1 MNREN
6 NSNRFVLYRKYK
18 YKTLAVF
25 FSSAEQFIYHV
36 TKIDSFRNAFDKKI
50 NKAKIK
56 NVSNLFSPDFR
67 NGINTGNS

>member
-18 YKTLAVF
+18 YKTLAIF
-25 FSSAEQFIYHV
+25 SSSAEQFSM
-36 TKIDSFRNAFDKKI
+36 TKIDSFRNTFDKKI
-50 NKAKIK
+50 NNAKVK

-67 NGINTGNS
+67 NGINTENS